1 MKRSARRLLL
11 AVALVLVS
19 STSGFAQGASQSLNG
34 VVVDAAG
41 GVIPGASVVVLNKAT
56 GEKFE
61 LTSNEAGAFAVPG
74 IAVGTYTVTVTL
86 QSFKTAVIN
95 DVRIV
100 TGTAAN
106 VRATMELGALSETV
120 QVSSRAEL
128 VQSQSPTVASTLVAE
143 QLNEV
148 PLASRNALY
157 ALNMLPGVQYGSGAG
172 PRAAGINGLPNNTVN
187 ITIDGVQTGNMLQS
201 TDGFFSMVTPRL
213 DAVEEITITGAVPGS
228 GSGPGSV
235 QVQFATR
242 SGTNRFDGSAYHYWK
257 QPEFN
262 SNYYFNKVNNLPK
275 NEVVAHQYGFRQG
288 GPIVIPGLYDGRNK
302 AFFFFNFERLYQPS
316 SATRTRTMLRPEAQ
330 AGLFGYNVT
339 VAGAQQRQTVDLIA
353 LARANGQISALDPTM
368 VRLLDKI
375 RSGAQ
380 STGTIN
386 DTGAGNTLQYVFQS
400 EALGNQYAPTGRVDI
415 NVTDNH
421 RLSGSYWWQRF
432 TSTTDLLNNV
442 DRAFPSLSNYGTQN
456 SYRTTGNSTL
466 RSTLSSN
473 LVNEL
478 RGGWQWSP
486 NDFFANVTPEQFAE
500 QDGFALSF
508 AQVNNA
514 AFITGPTATNNPA
527 PRNTTTWSLDNTLNW
542 LRGAHSLSLGGG
554 YAGVFNRGNS
564 YNAVT
569 PITLGFDTNTDPA
582 NGMFSAANFPS
593 ATANQ
598 LNEARALYAIVTGR
612 VTSIPGTARLDSGT
626 GKYVYLGDLARKS
639 EQSSFSAFISDQ
651 WRATPTLTISGG
663 VRWDLHNPFT
673 PADETWSLATIED
686 ICGISGTGDGPGDRG
701 CNIFN
706 PQAQSGTLIPAYD
719 HFDPGVPAHK
729 TNWFDFAPNVG
740 VAWRPNVQSGFL
752 KALLGDPEQ
761 AVVRAGYSLSYN
773 QERIDRFTANA
784 GSNPGGTLGV
794 TRDLGTG
801 YPLVLPGESA
811 PVLLSQRSRLGPPNY
826 PEAPVYPIAATT
838 ANSVNIFPQDR
849 HLTTPRVQSYSVG
862 VQRSI
867 GKDMAFEVR
876 YVGNK
881 NTNTWAEEDWNER
894 SVFNSGFYEEFKL
907 AQRNVSA
914 NIAAGLGNRGFAY
927 TGAPGT
933 SPLPI
938 HLAYLQGN
946 VSPTNPAN
954 YTSTNFT
961 NQAFV
966 NRFSPLRPQ
975 VTGALSAIDTAAF
988 RANALAAGLPR
999 NLIVM
1004 NPMVSSANVVMD
1016 NNWTKYNAL
1025 QLELRRRLSQGLL
1038 VGANYTY
1045 GIKESSLLTTLAA
1058 PRAEIDVSD
1067 DRNSPHAFKVNW
1079 DYELP
1084 IGRDR
1089 RFGSDMNHVLNA
1101 IVGGWQFS
1109 GSGLVKRDRYRLIG
1123 VKLEGMTAQDL
1134 QDEFKIHID
1143 KNATGQTVVFSFP
1156 EDIRLNTW
1164 AAFSVDPTTPTGYS
1178 AARGVPT
1185 GRYLRPSSDANCIAI
1200 YRFDCDTPDINLNGP
1215 LFSRWDMRL
1224 KKSFGLGG
1232 RRSFEIMAEVLNV
1245 FDTINFNHGGPT
1257 STIQGGTSLN
1267 PSPNDGNDTFRV
1279 TSAYT
1284 DINTTFDPGGRVG
1297 QLVWRLNW

>member
-1 MKRSARRLLL
+1 ML
-11 AVALVLVS
+11 A
-19 STSGFAQGASQSLNG
+19 
-34 VVVDAAG
+34 
-41 GVIPGASVVVLNKAT
+41 
-56 GEKFE
+56 
-61 LTSNEAGAFAVPG
+61 
-74 IAVGTYTVTVTL
+74 
-86 QSFKTAVIN
+86 
-95 DVRIV
+95 
-100 TGTAAN
+100 
-106 VRATMELGALSETV
+106 
-120 QVSSRAEL
+120 
-128 VQSQSPTVASTLVAE
+128 
-143 QLNEV
+143 
-148 PLASRNALY
+148 
-157 ALNMLPGVQYGSGAG
+157 GVQYGSGAG

-228 GSGPGSV
+228 GAGPGSV

-242 SGTNRFDGSAYHYWK
+242 SGTNQFDGSAYHYWK
-257 QPEFN
+257 QPDFN
-262 SNYYFNKVNNLPK
+262 SNYYFNKINNLSK
-275 NEVVAHQYGFRQG
+275 NQVIAHQYGFRQG

-302 AFFFFNFERLYQPS
+302 AFFFFNFERLHQPS

-330 AGLFGYNVT
+330 AGIFGYNVT
-339 VAGAQQRQTVDLIA
+339 VAGAQQRQTVDLIS
-353 LARANGQISALDPTM
+353 LAQRNGQISALDPTM

-375 RSGAQ
+375 RTGAL

-400 EALGNQYAPTGRVDI
+400 EAEGNQYAPTGRVDI

-442 DRAFPSLSNYGTQN
+442 DRAFPGLSNYGTQN

-466 RSTLSSN
+466 RSTLGTN
-473 LVNEL
+473 FVNEL

-486 NDFFANVTPEQFAE
+486 NDFFANVTPDQFAE

-527 PRNTTTWSLDNTLNW
+527 PRNTTTWSVDNTLSW
-542 LRGAHSLSLGGG
+542 LKGAHSISMGGG

-582 NGMFSAANFPS
+582 NGMFSATNFPS

-598 LNEARALYAIVTGR
+598 LNEARGLYAILTGR
-612 VTSIPGTARLDSGT
+612 VTSIPGTARLDSTT
-626 GKYVYLGDLARKS
+626 GKYVFLGDLARKS
-639 EQSSFSAFISDQ
+639 RQSSFSAFVSDQ
-651 WRATPTLTISGG
+651 WRATPELTISGG
-663 VRWDLHNPFT
+663 IRWDLHNPFT

-686 ICGISGTGDGPGDRG
+686 ICGISGTGNGPDGRG
-701 CNIFN
+701 CNIFD
-706 PQAQSGTLIPAYD
+706 PRAQSGTLIPAYD
-719 HFDPGVPAHK
+719 HFDVGVPAHK

-740 VAWRPNVQSGFL
+740 VAWRPNVQGGWL
-752 KALLGDPEQ
+752 RTLLGDPEQ
-761 AVVRAGYSLSYN
+761 ATVRAGYALSYN

-811 PVLLSQRSRLGPPNY
+811 PVLLSQRSRLGPPPY
-826 PEAPVYPIAATT
+826 PESPVYPIAATT

-849 HLTTPRVQSYSVG
+849 HLKTPRVHSYSVG
-862 VQRSI
+862 VQRAI
-867 GKDMAFEVR
+867 GTNMAFEAR
-876 YVGNK
+876 YVGNR

-894 SVFNSGFYEEFKL
+894 SVFGSGFYEEFKL

-914 NIAAGLGNRGFAY
+914 NIAAGLGSRGFAY

-938 HLAYLQGN
+938 HFAYLQGAGN
-946 VSPTNPAN
+946 AN
-954 YTSTNFT
+954 NAALYTSTNFT

-966 NRFSPLRPQ
+966 NRFSALRPQ
-975 VTGALSAIDTAAF
+975 VTAALSAIDTAAF
-988 RANALAAGLPR
+988 RTNALAAGLPR

-1016 NNWTKYNAL
+1016 NNWTKYNSL
-1025 QLELRRRLSQGLL
+1025 QLELRRRLSRGLL
-1038 VGANYTY
+1038 IGANYTY
-1045 GIKESSLLTTLAA
+1045 GIKEQSQLTTLAQ
-1058 PRAEIDVSD
+1058 PRVEVDFSE

-1089 RFGSDMNHVLNA
+1089 RFGSNMNPVVNA

-1109 GSGLVKRDRYRLIG
+1109 GSGLLKRDRYRLIG
-1123 VKLEGMTAQDL
+1123 VKLEGMSAEDL
-1134 QDEFKIHID
+1134 QDAFKISID
-1143 KNATGQTVVFSFP
+1143 KNAAGQTVVFSFP

-1178 AARGVPT
+1178 VARGVPT
-1185 GRYLRPSSDANCIAI
+1185 GRYMRPSSDANCIAI
-1200 YRFDCDTPDINLNGP
+1200 YRFDCNTPDINLNGP

-1267 PSPNDGNDTFRV
+1267 PSPNNGEDTFRV

>member
-1 MKRSARRLLL
+1 MKRSARRLLW
-11 AVALVLVS
+11 AVVLVLVS
-19 STSGFAQGASQSLNG
+19 STSGFAQGASQSLSG

-61 LTSNEAGAFAVPG
+61 LTSNEAGAFSVPG

-128 VQSQSPTVASTLVAE
+128 VQSQSPSVASTLVAE

-242 SGTNRFDGSAYHYWK
+242 SGTNQFDGSAYHYWK
-257 QPEFN
+257 QPDFN

-275 NEVVAHQYGFRQG
+275 NQVVAHQYGFRQG

-302 AFFFFNFERLYQPS
+302 AFFFFNFERLHQPS

-330 AGLFGYNVT
+330 RGIFGYNVT
-339 VAGAQQRQTVDLIA
+339 VGGAQQRQTVDLIS
-353 LARANGQISALDPTM
+353 LAQRNGQISALDPTM

-375 RSGAQ
+375 RTGAL

-400 EALGNQYAPTGRVDI
+400 EAEGNQYAPTGRVDI

-442 DRAFPSLSNYGTQN
+442 DRAFPGLSNYGTQN

-466 RSTLSSN
+466 RSTLGAN

-527 PRNTTTWSLDNTLNW
+527 PRNTTTWSVDNTLSW
-542 LRGAHSLSLGGG
+542 LKGAHSISMGGG

-582 NGMFSAANFPS
+582 AGLFNATNFPS

-598 LNEARALYAIVTGR
+598 LNEARALYAILTGR
-612 VTSIPGTARLDSGT
+612 VTSIPGTARLDSAT
-626 GKYVYLGDLARKS
+626 GKYVFLGDLARKS
-639 EQSSFSAFISDQ
+639 RQSSFSAFLSDQ
-651 WRATPTLTISGG
+651 WRATPELTISGG
-663 VRWDLHNPFT
+663 IRWDLHNPFT

-701 CNIFN
+701 CNIFD
-706 PQAQSGTLIPAYD
+706 PRAQSGTLIPAYD
-719 HFDPGVPAHK
+719 HFDVGVPAHK

-740 VAWRPNVQSGFL
+740 VAWRPNVQGGWL
-752 KALLGDPEQ
+752 RTLLGDPEQ
-761 AVVRAGYSLSYN
+761 ATVRAGYALSYN

-811 PVLLSQRSRLGPPNY
+811 PVLLSQRSRLGPPAY

-849 HLTTPRVQSYSVG
+849 HLTTPRVHSYSVG
-862 VQRSI
+862 VQRAI
-867 GKDMAFEVR
+867 GTNMAFEVR
-876 YVGNK
+876 YLGNR

-907 AQRNVSA
+907 AQRNISA
-914 NIAAGLGNRGFAY
+914 NIAAGLGARGFAY

-975 VTGALSAIDTAAF
+975 VTGALSAIDTAAN
-988 RANALAAGLPR
+988 RTNALAAGLPR

-1016 NNWTKYNAL
+1016 SNWTNYNSL

-1045 GIKESSLLTTLAA
+1045 GIKKTSLLTTLAA
-1058 PRAEIDVSD
+1058 PRVEIDASD
-1067 DRNSPHAFKVNW
+1067 DRNSPHAFKMNW

-1089 RFGSDMNHVLNA
+1089 RFGSNMNHVLNA

-1109 GSGLVKRDRYRLIG
+1109 GSGLVKRDRYRMSG
-1123 VKLEGMTAQDL
+1123 VKLEGMSL
-1134 QDEFKIHID
+1134 SELEDEFKIRIE
-1143 KNATGQTVVFSFP
+1143 KNASAQTVVFSFP

-1178 AARGVPT
+1178 VARGVPT
-1185 GRYLRPSSDANCIAI
+1185 GRYLRPSSEANCIAI
-1200 YRFDCDTPDINLNGP
+1200 YRYDCNTPDINLNGP

-1245 FDTINFNHGGPT
+1245 FDTINFNHSVAFNPT
-1257 STIQGGTSLN
+1257 NGE
-1267 PSPNDGNDTFRV
+1267 DTFRV

>member
-1 MKRSARRLLL
+1 MKRSARRLLWA
-11 AVALVLVS
+11 AVLVLVS
-19 STSGFAQGASQSLNG
+19 STSGFAQGASQSLSG
-34 VVVDAAG
+34 VVVDTAG
-41 GVIPGASVVVLNKAT
+41 GVIPGASVVVVNKAT
-56 GEKFE
+56 NEKFE
-61 LTSNEAGAFAVPG
+61 LTSNEAGAFSVPG

-86 QSFKTAVIN
+86 QSFKTALIN

-100 TGTAAN
+100 TGTAAH

-257 QPEFN
+257 QPDFN
-262 SNYYFNKVNNLPK
+262 SNYYFNKINNLPK

-353 LARANGQISALDPTM
+353 LAQRNGQISALDPTM

-375 RSGAQ
+375 RTGAQ

-442 DRAFPSLSNYGTQN
+442 DRSFPGLSNYGTQN

-466 RSTLSSN
+466 RSTLGTN

-527 PRNTTTWSLDNTLNW
+527 PRNTTTWSIDDTLNW
-542 LRGAHSLSLGGG
+542 LKGAHSISIGGG

-582 NGMFSAANFPS
+582 NGMFSTTNFPS

-598 LNEARALYAIVTGR
+598 LNEARALYAILTGR
-612 VTSIPGTARLDSGT
+612 VTSIPGTARLDSST
-626 GKYVYLGDLARKS
+626 GKYVFLGDLARKS
-639 EQSSFSAFISDQ
+639 RQSSFSAFIADQ
-651 WRATPTLTISGG
+651 WRATPALTISAGL
-663 VRWDLHNPFT
+663 RWDLHNPFT

-686 ICGISGTGDGPGDRG
+686 ICGISGVGDGPGDRG
-701 CNIFN
+701 CNIFD
-706 PQAQSGTLIPAYD
+706 PRAQSGTLIPAYD
-719 HFDPGVPAHK
+719 HFDSGFPAHK
-729 TNWFDFAPNVG
+729 TNWFDFAPNAG
-740 VAWRPNVQSGFL
+740 MAWRPNVQSGWL
-752 KALLGDPEQ
+752 RTLLGDPEQ
-761 AVVRAGYSLSYN
+761 ATVRAGYALSYN
-773 QERIDRFTANA
+773 QERIDRFTGNA

-811 PVLLSQRSRLGPPNY
+811 PVLLSQRARLGPPAY
-826 PEAPVYPIAATT
+826 PESPVYPIAATT

-849 HLTTPRVQSYSVG
+849 HLTTPRVHSYAVG
-862 VQRSI
+862 VQRAI
-867 GKDMAFEVR
+867 GTNMAFEAR
-876 YVGNK
+876 YVGNR

-894 SVFNSGFYEEFKL
+894 SVFSSGFYEEFKL
-907 AQRNVSA
+907 AQRNVAA
-914 NIAAGLGNRGFAY
+914 NIAAGLGSRGFAY

-938 HLAYLQGN
+938 HFAYLQGAGN
-946 VSPTNPAN
+946 AN
-954 YTSTNFT
+954 NAAAYTSTNFT

-966 NRFSPLRPQ
+966 NRFSALRPQ
-975 VTGALSAIDTAAF
+975 VTAALSAIDTAAN
-988 RANALAAGLPR
+988 RASALAAGLPR

-1016 NNWTKYNAL
+1016 NNWTNYNSL

-1045 GIKESSLLTTLAA
+1045 GIKKTSLLTTLAA
-1058 PRAEIDVSD
+1058 PRVEIDASD
-1067 DRNSPHAFKVNW
+1067 DRNSPHAFKLNW

-1089 RFGSDMNHVLNA
+1089 RFGSNMNHVLNA

-1109 GSGLVKRDRYRLIG
+1109 GAGLVKRDRYRLIG
-1123 VKLEGMTAQDL
+1123 VKLEGMTEQEL
-1134 QDEFKIHID
+1134 QDEFKIHFD

-1178 AARGVPT
+1178 VARGVPT

-1200 YRFDCDTPDINLNGP
+1200 YRYDCDTPDINLNGP

-1224 KKSFGLGG
+1224 KKSFSLGG

-1267 PSPNDGNDTFRV
+1267 PSPNNGEDTFRV